1 MIKLELNKDELEIL
15 KELVKDK
22 REQLGKLNFDATN
35 KELQELRI
43 IAPLNYKL
51 KEL

>member
-1 MIKLELNKDELEIL
+1 MIKLELTKEELDIL

-22 REQLGKLNFDATN
+22 REDLGKLNFDASN
-35 KELQELRI
+35 KELKQLRT
-43 IAPLNYKL
+43 IAPLNFKL